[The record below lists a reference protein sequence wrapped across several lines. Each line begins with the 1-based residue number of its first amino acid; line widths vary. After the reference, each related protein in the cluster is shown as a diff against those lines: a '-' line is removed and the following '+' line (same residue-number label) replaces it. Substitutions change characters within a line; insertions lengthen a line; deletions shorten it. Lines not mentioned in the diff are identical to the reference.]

1 LAEATESLLARVRAL
16 KELEARMKESQNTYV
31 AYEKQKEFHEIG
43 IEYAERCLMAGNQTG
58 KTYSGAMEC
67 YFHLSGNYPEWWRG
81 LKFEKAPVIWVG
93 GDTGETIRDTTQ
105 RLLLDRPGKLQE
117 DSYEG
122 ILPKRI
128 IIGDPKPALGT
139 PNLFDHVKVRHTTGA
154 ISYCYFKAYAKGR
167 QKWQGETID
176 LVWFDEE
183 PPEELYAEG
192 LTRTNRGQLG
202 QRAVLT
208 FTPLLGMSNVVAK
221 FLQSPSPAQKVV
233 KMTIE
238 DVGHYTEAER
248 TSIVA
253 SYLEHE
259 REARAKGIPIMGSG
273 RVFPITE
280 ASIIEEPLQ
289 MKDLPGWWK
298 SIAGIDFGWQH
309 PSAAVMILY
318 DPENDIVHIH
328 ATHREK
334 NATPIM
340 FAGGVRT
347 WGEEIPFSWPHD
359 GLQHDKGSG
368 KTLAEQYKEAGINM
382 LNQRATF
389 DDGSYGLEAGLM
401 DMLDRMQTGR
411 LKVSRMLA
419 DWWEEFR
426 IYHRRNGIVVKER
439 DDLMAATRYGI
450 MMLRYAKPIV
460 EPMKRYP
467 TTPKIIADIEVGY

>member
-16 KELEARMKESQNTYV
+16 KELEARMKESQNTYA

-347 WGEEIPFSWPHD
+347 WGEAIPFSWPHD

>member
-1 LAEATESLLARVRAL
+1 MAEATESLLARVRAL

>member
-1 LAEATESLLARVRAL
+1 
-16 KELEARMKESQNTYV
+16 MKESQNTYA

>member
-1 LAEATESLLARVRAL
+1 MAEATESLLARVRAL
-16 KELEARMKESQNTYV
+16 KELEARMKESQNTYA

>member
-1 LAEATESLLARVRAL
+1 MAESLKILQERIRVL
-16 KELEARMKESQNTYV
+16 KELEARKKEAQNTYV
-31 AYEKQKEFHEIG
+31 PYERQADFHTRGVEF
-43 IEYAERCLMAGNQTG
+43 AERCLMAGNQTG

-81 LKFEKAPVIWVG
+81 LKFSKAPVIWVG

-117 DSYEG
+117 DSYVG

-167 QKWQGETID
+167 PKWQGETID

-192 LTRTNRGQLG
+192 LTRTNRGQIG
-202 QRAVLT
+202 QRAILT

-221 FLQSPSPAQKVV
+221 FLQNPSPAQDVV
-233 KMTIE
+233 KMTID
-238 DVGHYTEAER
+238 DVGHYTQKER
-248 TSIVA
+248 ESIVA

-273 RVFPITE
+273 RVFPVTE
-280 ASIIEEPLQ
+280 ASIIEDPLQ
-289 MKDLPGWWK
+289 MKELPGWWK
-298 SIAGIDFGWQH
+298 QIAGIDFGWQH
-309 PSAAVMILY
+309 PSAAVLILY
-318 DPENDIVHIH
+318 DPENDVVHVH
-328 ATHREK
+328 ACHRAKE
-334 NATPIM
+334 ATPIV
-340 FAGGVRT
+340 FAGAVRS
-347 WGEEIPFSWPHD
+347 WGDVPFSWPHD

-368 KTLAEQYKEAGINM
+368 KTLSEQYKDCGLNM
-382 LNQRATF
+382 LRDRAQNQ
-389 DDGSYGLEAGLM
+389 DKSYGLEAGLM

-411 LKVSRMLA
+411 FKVSSMLGT
-419 DWWEEFR
+419 WWEEFR
-426 IYHRRNGIVVKER
+426 IYHRKNGVVVKER
-439 DDLMAATRYGI
+439 DDVMAATRYGI
-450 MMLRYAKPIV
+450 MMLRYAKPLV
-460 EPMKRYP
+460 PPNARYP
-467 TTPKIIADIEVGY
+467 ITPKIIADTTIGY

>member
-1 LAEATESLLARVRAL
+1 MVEVMESLLERVRVL
-16 KELEARMKESQNTYV
+16 KELEARKKESQNTYV
-31 AYEKQKEFHEIG
+31 AYEKQQEFHNIG

-81 LKFEKAPVIWVG
+81 LVFTKAPVIWVG

-117 DSYEG
+117 DGYAG

-128 IIGDPKPALGT
+128 IVGDPKPALGT
-139 PNLFDHVKVRHTTGA
+139 PNLFDHVKIRHTTGD

-183 PPEELYAEG
+183 PPEDLYAEG

-221 FLQSPSPAQKVV
+221 FLQNPSPAQHVV
-233 KMTIE
+233 KMTID
-238 DVGHYTEAER
+238 DVGHYTEDER
-248 TSIVA
+248 VSIVA

-289 MKDLPGWWK
+289 LKDLPGWWK

-328 ATHREK
+328 ACHREK

-347 WGEEIPFSWPHD
+347 WGEKIPFSWPHD

-368 KTLAEQYKEAGINM
+368 KTLAEQYKESGLNM
-382 LNQRATF
+382 LNQRASF
-389 DDGSYGLEAGLM
+389 EDGSYGVEAGLM

-460 EPMKRYP
+460 DPIKRYP
-467 TTPKIIADIEVGY
+467 TTPKIIADTEVGY

>member
-1 LAEATESLLARVRAL
+1 LSETLEVLQERIRVL
-16 KELEARMKESQNTYV
+16 KELEARKKESQNTYR
-31 AYEKQKEFHEIG
+31 AYEKQQEFHEIG
-43 IEYAERCLMAGNQTG
+43 IDYAERCLMAGNQTG

-81 LKFEKAPVIWVG
+81 LKFETAPVIWVG

-117 DSYEG
+117 DSYVG

-128 IIGDPKPALGT
+128 IVGDPKPALGT

-221 FLQSPSPAQKVV
+221 FLQNPSPAQKVV
-233 KMTIE
+233 KMTID

-273 RVFPITE
+273 RVFPVTE
-280 ASIIEEPLQ
+280 ASIIEDPLQ

-309 PSAAVMILY
+309 PTAAVQILY
-318 DPENDIVHIH
+318 DPENDVVHVH
-328 ATHREK
+328 ACHRAKET
-334 NATPIM
+334 TPIM
-340 FAGGVRT
+340 FAGAVRN
-347 WGEEIPFSWPHD
+347 WGEKIPWAWPHD

-368 KTLAEQYKEAGINM
+368 KTLAEQYKDSGLNM
-382 LNQRATF
+382 LRDRAQNE
-389 DDGSYGLEAGLM
+389 DKSYGVEAGLM

-411 LKVSRMLA
+411 FKVSRMLS

-439 DDLMAATRYGI
+439 DDLMAATRYAI
-450 MMLRYAKPIV
+450 MMVRYARPIV
-460 EPMKRYP
+460 DPIKRYP
-467 TTPKIIADIEVGY
+467 TTPKIIADTEVGY